1 MIRLVKDMLNKYLF
15 HTKAFNNLKSNLKAF
30 TILFLVTIMFFGA
43 IIPWF
48 NRNRVKT
55 FYNYKAIHRDI
66 KKGETNERLKV
77 HVKKLGESFSSIKD
91 ILILDEDNNITY
103 SYSNSN
109 LSKDG
114 KFILDESLNANYEE
128 GQYNDYLH
136 RGFLYNSNNP
146 EIIYVKSYIEDML
159 FLGGDFYEEEFQQ
172 FLKNSKEKGI
182 KDTKDFKQLYLLH
195 EIDDKINNRKV
206 AIISFTGDM
215 NFGMIIWIIAAIFC
229 VLGIVLVISFFIILI
244 FAVQLYKEN
253 KNTFLNR
260 KRDLI

>member
-1 MIRLVKDMLNKYLF
+1 MIRIVKDTFNKYLF
-15 HTKAFNNLKSNLKAF
+15 HTKAFNNFKSNLKAF
-30 TILFLVTIMFFGA
+30 TILFLVTVMFFGA

-66 KKGETNERLKV
+66 KKSESDERLKV
-77 HVKKLGESFSSIKD
+77 HVRKLGESFSSIKD
-91 ILILDEDNNITY
+91 ILILDNENNITY

-109 LSKDG
+109 LSQNG
-114 KFILDESLNANYEE
+114 KFMLDKSLNTNYEE
-128 GQYNDYLH
+128 DQYNDYLH
-136 RGFLYNSNNP
+136 RGFLYSSNNP

-172 FLKNSKEKGI
+172 FLKSSDDKGDI
-182 KDTKDFKQLYLLH
+182 EAKKIKQLYLLH
-195 EIDDKINNRKV
+195 EINDEVNNRKI
-206 AIISFTGDM
+206 AIITFTGDM

-244 FAVQLYKEN
+244 FVIQLYKEN

-260 KRDLI
+260 KKHLT